1 MVGWWW
7 DGIGG
12 WDDEGRG
19 AEGKGRQGIT
29 RGVFW
34 RVGIRGYCGVDGC
47 DEMGLVSGC
56 IG

>member
-1 MVGWWW
+1 M
-7 DGIGG
+7 
-12 WDDEGRG
+12 
-19 AEGKGRQGIT
+19 T

-34 RVGIRGYCGVDGC
+34 RVRIRGYCGVDGC